1 MQELFRIENLCMA
14 FGEKEVLKDI
24 NLEIRRGEIFALI
37 GPSGA
42 GKTTL
47 LRILNFFEK
56 PTGGSLVFEGM
67 RLNGAHE
74 TPYLNTGTTRK
85 KMSLLFQ
92 APAVFNTS
100 VFDNVAYG
108 LKVRGIDK
116 RIIEKKVTSALNI
129 VGLFG
134 VEKQKARTLSAGEA
148 QRMAFARAIVYD
160 PELLLLD
167 EPTANLDPANVAK
180 IEEIIRRIRIE
191 RGTTIVI
198 ATHNIPQVRRIAD
211 RVGILLN
218 GELIEVNSIEGI
230 FTAPKD
236 ARSAAFLKGEMI
248 Y

>member
-14 FGEKEVLKDI
+14 FGEKEVLRNI
-24 NLEIRRGEIFALI
+24 NLTIRRGEIFALI

-56 PTGGSLVFEGM
+56 PTRGNLKF
-67 RLNGAHE
+67 NGLANE
-74 TPYLNTGTTRK
+74 AEINNIRRR
-85 KMSLLFQ
+85 MSLLFQ
-92 APAVFNTS
+92 TPAIFKAS

-108 LKVRGIDK
+108 LRVRGIDK
-116 RIIEKKVTSALNI
+116 TTIENKVKNALDI
-129 VGLFG
+129 VGLEG
-134 VEKQKARTLSAGEA
+134 KEAQKARTLSAGEA

-160 PELLLLD
+160 PEILFLD
-167 EPTANLDPANVAK
+167 EPTTNLDPANVAK
-180 IEEIIRRIRIE
+180 IEELIKRIRIE

-230 FTAPKD
+230 FNAPQD
-236 ARSAAFLKGEMI
+236 ERSAAFLKGEMI